1 MATATKPTIPSV
13 LEGRV
18 VNDEPLSV
26 EKYLERERTAAGKKH
41 EYIDGWLLSMT
52 GASLPHN
59 LIVSNAIRV
68 LGTHLLDT
76 NCRVTANDLRVA
88 LPSVDTYAYPDLV
101 VFCGEPDLD
110 EEHLD
115 MLYNPTLI
123 METLSP
129 TTEGYDRGEKFA
141 RYRQLE
147 SLQEYLVVA
156 QDRPHIEHYVRQDDE
171 SWRFTETD
179 GFDREVSCP
188 SIDVSL
194 PLEEIYLDVFDP
206 EENE

>member
-1 MATATKPTIPSV
+1 MATATKPSIPSV

-26 EKYLERERTAAGKKH
+26 KEYLERERAAAGKKH

-76 NCRVTANDLRVA
+76 NCRVIANDLRVA
-88 LPSVDTYAYPDLV
+88 LPAVDTYAYPDLV

-141 RYRQLE
+141 RYRQLD

-156 QDRPHIEHYVRQDDE
+156 QDRPHIEHYVRQGDE

-179 GFDREVSCP
+179 GFEGEVSCP

-194 PLEEIYLDVFDP
+194 PLDEIYLDVFDP